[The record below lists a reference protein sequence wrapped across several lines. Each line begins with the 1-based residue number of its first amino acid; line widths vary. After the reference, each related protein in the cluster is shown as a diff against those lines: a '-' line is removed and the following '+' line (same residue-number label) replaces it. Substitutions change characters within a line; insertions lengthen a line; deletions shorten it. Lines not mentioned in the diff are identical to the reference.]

1 MPLSKE
7 RMRERKRRD
16 RFDKPKR
23 DKMSN
28 LIDTL
33 QSNSSP
39 LKDIGNSKLPPE
51 LDASGEIIPE
61 YW

>member
-1 MPLSKE
+1 MPLSKDKQAKW
-7 RMRERKRRD
+7 MREYRKRLGYNVI
-16 RFDKPKR
+16 PKT
-23 DKMSN
+23 DS
-28 LIDTL
+28 L

-39 LKDIGNSKLPPE
+39 LKDISNIIAPPE